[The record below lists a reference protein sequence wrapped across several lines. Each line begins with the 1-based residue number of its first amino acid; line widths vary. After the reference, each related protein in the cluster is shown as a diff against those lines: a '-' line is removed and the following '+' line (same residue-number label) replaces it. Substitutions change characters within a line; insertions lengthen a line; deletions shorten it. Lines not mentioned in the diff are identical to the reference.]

1 MTSSSRVTLRR
12 GAFRARLR
20 AHTPSADRTSPSPL
34 RKSLGLRPTKR
45 SRMRCG
51 NSSRGCRMTNRITLP
66 ILIGFTLLLA
76 GCVPSVSPL
85 YTAKDLVYDPAL
97 VGVWAKDEKDA
108 TTWKFEKGD
117 ESSYKL
123 VVVEGENSSPFVAH
137 LVQLGEHRFMDLCPD
152 KSGIEELKQADL
164 YKAGLI
170 RGHLFLKVLQIKPV
184 LQMKMMDEDWLG
196 KSGKEA

>member
-1 MTSSSRVTLRR
+1 
-12 GAFRARLR
+12 
-20 AHTPSADRTSPSPL
+20 
-34 RKSLGLRPTKR
+34 
-45 SRMRCG
+45 
-51 NSSRGCRMTNRITLP
+51 
-66 ILIGFTLLLA
+66 LA

-196 KSGKEA
+196 KLLKQEPETLAHETTEDGDLVLTAATAALQSFIVQHWNTEGAWGDESSELKRR